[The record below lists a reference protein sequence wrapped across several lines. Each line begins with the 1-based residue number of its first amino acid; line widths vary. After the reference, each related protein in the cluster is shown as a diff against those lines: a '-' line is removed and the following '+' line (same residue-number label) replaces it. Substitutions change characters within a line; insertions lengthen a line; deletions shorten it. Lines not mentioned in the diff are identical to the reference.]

1 MSFLNGYLFKMVFSS
16 LIFIFA
22 FLPFVL
28 FLYYITPSLYI
39 RNWILVISSILFYAW
54 GEPIWVVLLLISATV
69 DYANGLYIEKFRGR
83 SLAKLALVT
92 TFLVNIGGLVA
103 FKYSD
108 FIVENINTVTGL
120 TLQKPG
126 FALPVGISFYV
137 FMSIS
142 YTLDVWYGRVQAQ
155 RSFAAFL
162 VYIANFHHLV
172 AGPIIRY
179 GHIAKEVTERYFKW
193 EDFHYGIT
201 RFGKG
206 LFKKVCIAN
215 TAGALALPMLNGEGD
230 VTILGAWLGV
240 ILFSLQIYF
249 DFSGYSDM
257 AIGLGKMFGFHYH
270 ENFKHPY
277 TAKSITDFWR
287 RWHISLSSFFKDYV
301 YIPLGGNRYRQV
313 RNILIVWLLTGFWH
327 GASWNFILWGAYFA
341 LILLI
346 EKFVLHRILN
356 RLPAIFQ
363 HGYALIFIVIGWAI
377 FYFTDLSQLVAHLK
391 LMFGQVEVA
400 FYDYQD
406 VSLLTSNI
414 YWFVLAIILC
424 MPIRAWLCNKMAD
437 LSPTFSSFF
446 DLLMNVIFYSC
457 SIALLVGSTYNPFI
471 YFRF

>member
-1 MSFLNGYLFKMVFSS
+1 MVFSS

-22 FLPFVL
+22 FLPLVL
-28 FLYYITPSLYI
+28 LLYYITPSLYI

-54 GEPIWVVLLLISATV
+54 GEPIWVILLLISATV

-83 SLAKLALVT
+83 SLAKLALVA
-92 TFLVNIGGLVA
+92 TFLVNIGGLIV

-108 FIVENINTVTGL
+108 FIVENINTITGL

-179 GHIAKEVTERYFKW
+179 GHIAKEITERYFKW

-230 VTILGAWLGV
+230 VTILGAWLGI

-257 AIGLGKMFGFHYH
+257 AIGLGKMFGFHYY

-313 RNILIVWLLTGFWH
+313 RNILVVWLLTGFWH

-363 HGYALIFIVIGWAI
+363 HSYALIFIVIGWAI
-377 FYFTDLSQLVAHLK
+377 FYFTDLERLVAHLK
-391 LMFGQVEVA
+391 LMFGQAEVA

-406 VSLLTSNI
+406 ISVLTSNI
-414 YWFVLAIILC
+414 YWFVLATILC
-424 MPIRAWLCNKMAD
+424 MPIRTWLCNKITD

-446 DLLMNVIFYSC
+446 DLLMNVIFYGC